1 MKRLPKIELEI
12 KMHRNKERYY
22 VSKKG
27 NVNPVFHQT
36 LQTTQLSYK
45 AATRVLRQ
53 ITAELEASRPRIR

>member
-27 NVNPVFHQT
+27 NVNPVFH
-36 LQTTQLSYK
+36 K